1 MEEILFVT
9 KERKVELDKMFEKGI
24 LEFETNVIN
33 KNEFII
39 IIKSKRIS
47 FSDFCYL
54 VNTYVTPLEAFEK
67 QDDLLNR
74 IRLSNIDDIYLNTE
88 SEYDT
93 SYSRTIKTTIPK
105 IQNTKKIKKYE
116 NMLSKNKKMIKKKSG
131 RERIS

>member
-74 IRLSNIDDIYLNTE
+74 IRISNIDDIYLNT
-88 SEYDT
+88 
-93 SYSRTIKTTIPK
+93 
-105 IQNTKKIKKYE
+105 
-116 NMLSKNKKMIKKKSG
+116 
-131 RERIS
+131 